1 MTEQV
6 KPDLDRLVS
15 VYIKIRDQKAQLKHD
30 FDEQIAELDSKLK
43 LISDTLLE
51 HCKANNVESARTEHG
66 TFYRSTRS
74 RYWTS
79 DWEAMGKFIAEHDAI
94 DLMEKR
100 LHQGN
105 IKTFLE
111 ENPELLPPGLNV
123 DSEYTVSVRRKK

>member
-15 VYIKIRDQKAQLKHD
+15 VYIKIRDQKAQLKRD
-30 FDEQIAELDSKLK
+30 LDEQIAELDGKLK
-43 LISDTLLE
+43 LISDALLE
-51 HCKANNVESARTEHG
+51 HCKTNNVESARTEHG

-79 DWEAMGKFIAEHDAI
+79 DWEAMGKFITEHNAI